1 MAVNKNNRFT
11 FLVGGEAGFGVRRAG
26 TTAAALFSSMGRY
39 CFEMDDYQSLIR
51 GGHNFSVVTSA
62 PQEVMSQ
69 YLKADVVVALDE
81 RSYDIHRGHVAEG
94 GVLVVNSD
102 AVENRGSDAVALS
115 LTSLAKDYP
124 PASLRLGV
132 ASIAVLGAAIG
143 QSEDELIAF
152 IRQQYPRDVDSNAE
166 YARLVFQRASE
177 EFGSRFKLEHGD
189 APATMLTGNQAIAL
203 GAYAGGLDAY
213 FAYPMTPSSSILHYL
228 AGHAEELGV
237 LAVHPESEIAVM
249 NMALGAASMGPRAM
263 VGSSGGGVAL
273 MEEAMSLAGMAEVPI
288 MVVLSSRSGPST
300 GVPTYTEQG
309 DLMFAL
315 NQGHGEFPRVV
326 ASPGSVRE
334 AYSLAA
340 LLMGIA
346 WRYQVPAILLT
357 EKHMSESGMTV
368 PMPQELPD
376 TLMPLVAKN
385 EGEYKRYANT
395 EDGVSPLLFPPSD
408 QLIKWTSY
416 EHDEL
421 GLTTEAAGA
430 IASMHEK
437 RNRKRQT
444 VVEAVREMN
453 TVNRFGSGKTAIVTY
468 GSTTMSVREALL
480 AGSLEAEVVQPVF
493 LEPFPSWEIESLKE
507 RNVVVV
513 EQSCAAQLATLLEMK
528 TGIKATHSITQYD
541 GRPFDPDDLAD
552 RLREVLRG

>member
-1 MAVNKNNRFT
+1 MNKNNRFT

-62 PQEVMSQ
+62 PQEVLSQ
-69 YLKADVVVALDE
+69 YLRADVVVALDE
-81 RSYDIHRGHVAEG
+81 RSYDIHHNHVADG

-102 AVENRGSDAVALS
+102 AVENIGGDAVGLP

-132 ASIAVLGAAIG
+132 ASIAVLGAAVG
-143 QSEDELIAF
+143 QSEDEFITF
-152 IRQQYPRDVDSNAE
+152 IREQYPRGVESNAA
-166 YARLVFQRASE
+166 YARLVFQRAQQ
-177 EFGSRFKLEHGD
+177 EFGGRFQLDHGD
-189 APATMLTGNQAIAL
+189 APPTMLSGNQAIAL
-203 GAYAGGLDAY
+203 GAYAGGLDVY
-213 FAYPMTPSSSILHYL
+213 FAYPMTPSSSILHFL
-228 AGHAEELGV
+228 AEHAEELGV

-249 NMALGAASMGPRAM
+249 NMALGAASMGARAM
-263 VGSSGGGVAL
+263 VGSSGGGIAL

-288 MVVLSSRSGPST
+288 MVVISSRSGPST

-326 ASPGSVRE
+326 ASPGNVVE
-334 AYSLAA
+334 AYALAA
-340 LLMGIA
+340 QLMGIA

-357 EKHMSESGMTV
+357 EKHLSESEMTV
-368 PMPQELPD
+368 RIPQELPESLSPVMAE
-376 TLMPLVAKN
+376 TA
-385 EGEYKRYANT
+385 GEYRRYADT

-408 QLIKWTSY
+408 KLIKWTSY
-416 EHDEL
+416 EHDEV
-421 GLTTEAAGA
+421 GLTTEAAGP
-430 IASMHEK
+430 IARMHEK

-444 VVEAVREMN
+444 VAKAVRGMK
-453 TVNRFGSGKTAIVTY
+453 TVNRFGSGTSAIVTY

-480 AGSLEAEVVQPVF
+480 AGGLEAEVVQPVF
-493 LEPFPSWEIESLKE
+493 LEPFPSWELESLRD
-507 RNVVVV
+507 RNVIVV